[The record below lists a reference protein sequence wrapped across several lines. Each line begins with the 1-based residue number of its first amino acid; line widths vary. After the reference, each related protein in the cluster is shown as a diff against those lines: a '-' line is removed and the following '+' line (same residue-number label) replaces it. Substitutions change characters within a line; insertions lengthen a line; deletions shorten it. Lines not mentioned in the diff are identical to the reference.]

1 MERSETPSCPVQ
13 NTPNRL
19 VARECGAIVDFLRIK
34 TSDIL
39 NFHNETHY
47 ESVIVMPAVKM
58 AQATRA
64 ADVMI
69 GRTEAPGLLVVAED
83 DCRLG
88 FIATANYVYTKTR
101 SRYFG
106 YVAQDA
112 FAGYYW
118 LETAL
123 ETMQSNDAGLLAFND
138 GRFFGRLAAFGF
150 ADRQWTDSLY
160 TRFLFHPQYTK
171 HYADTELSDL
181 ALLAGKLVY
190 NPHCMMIEV
199 DYEKHRG
206 ASASTVQNNI
216 HYETA
221 ADPDGILYVKRALAG
236 FDGKVQPFVPS
247 LGPVAVVLAELR
259 QQDNR

>member
-1 MERSETPSCPVQ
+1 MLEV
-13 NTPNRL
+13 
-19 VARECGAIVDFLRIK
+19 LRIK

-39 NFHNETHY
+39 GFHNAAVY
-47 ESVIVMPAVKM
+47 ESVIVMPSIKM
-58 AQATRA
+58 AQAMRA
-64 ADVMI
+64 ADVMA

-88 FIATANYVYTKTR
+88 FIATANCVYAKTH

-118 LETAL
+118 LESAL
-123 ETMQSNDAGLLAFND
+123 ETMQKHEAGLLAFND

-150 ADRQWTDSLY
+150 ADRHWTNSLY
-160 TRFLFHPQYTK
+160 GNFLFYPRYTK

-181 ALLAGKLVY
+181 AMLMEKLVY

-206 ASASTVQNNI
+206 TSARPEENKI
-216 HYETA
+216 RYETPV
-221 ADPDGILYVKRALAG
+221 DPDGILYVKRALAG
-236 FDGKVQPFVPS
+236 FDGKVRPFVPEI
-247 LGPVAVVLAELR
+247 GPVATVLAEKEKKEKV
-259 QQDNR
+259 